1 MLKSRICDL
10 FGIRFPII
18 QGAMAHL
25 ATAELVSAVSDAG
38 GLGVI
43 AAANYDAQWLR
54 DQIRKTREQTK
65 KPFGVN
71 LYLPSPYIKEQINL
85 VLNEKVS
92 VVVLGAGNPEEYLP
106 LLRKAGLK
114 VMPVISNVNMAKRLE
129 IAGVDALVA
138 EGSEAGGHI
147 GTTGTMT
154 LIPEVTREVGI
165 PVVAA
170 GGIADGR
177 GLAAALALGAEGI
190 QMGTRFICSDECLA
204 HPAFKQKILK
214 SQDGSTVITG
224 TISGDR
230 VRCLANAFTRDF
242 LSLEKAGATLEELEM
257 VSHGRLFKGIVEGDI
272 EEGWLMAGQS
282 CGLIK
287 SIKPAKLIIEETAAE
302 AEKIMTDLCR
312 EIHTEEDYA

>member
-43 AAANYDAQWLR
+43 AAANYDAQWLHY
-54 DQIRKTREQTK
+54 QILTTRKRTAM
-65 KPFGVN
+65 PFGVN

-92 VVVLGAGNPEEYLP
+92 VVVLGAGNPEEFLP
-106 LLRKAGLK
+106 WLKKAGLK
-114 VMPVISNVNMAKRLE
+114 VMPVISNVSMAKRLE
-129 IAGVDALVA
+129 IAGADALVA

-154 LIPEVTREVGI
+154 LIPEVTRAVGI

-177 GLAAALALGAEGI
+177 GLAAALVLGAEGI

-204 HPAFKQKILK
+204 HPAFKQKILQ

-230 VRCLANAFTRDF
+230 VRCLANPFTRDYF
-242 LSLEKAGATLEELEM
+242 DLEKAGATLDELET
-257 VSHGRLFKGIVEGDI
+257 VSHGRLFRGIVEGDI
-272 EEGWLMAGQS
+272 DEGWLMAGQS

-287 SIKPAKLIIEETAAE
+287 GIKPAKLIIEETAAE
-302 AEKIMTDLCR
+302 AEEIMMNLCR
-312 EIHTEEDYA
+312 EIHREEEHA